1 MLCPRPAADS
11 GTAVVVRGPLREAP
25 EEGCTWER
33 RTSPDRDSVLIEIP
47 QFCSDRQG
55 QLMCSHVRVGG
66 SAHMGAHQL
75 VLMDVAKQQKH
86 GEKRPPPRRIASLPC
101 ASRLHSPLQ
110 SPSAGRGPSPQAPR
124 MPARGSRG
132 YRVGTG
138 PTTYPPPRRRRQD
151 DMLRMGLS
159 TATPRLEGSQ
169 DPRQSS
175 HSPSRRFRSS
185 GRAFMASATSSPD
198 PDAALSWSGMIP

>member
-55 QLMCSHVRVGG
+55 QLMCSHVRRPPY
-66 SAHMGAHQL
+66 AHMGAHQL
-75 VLMDVAKQQKH
+75 VLMNVAKQQKH

-110 SPSAGRGPSPQAPR
+110 SPSAGRA
-124 MPARGSRG
+124 
-132 YRVGTG
+132 
-138 PTTYPPPRRRRQD
+138 PPRRRLACQPGGPGDTGRHRADHLPAPERRRQD